1 MQVAIGMQRAKRS
14 VVLSFC
20 AVLVM
25 STAVAATNAH
35 AQSRS
40 KPYDQKLYRLS
51 EILGAVH
58 YLRELCGAKD
68 NQLWREKMQELLDS
82 EGTSA
87 LRRANLSRRFNR
99 GYRGYSRTYRGCTS
113 SAQGTIER
121 FLKEAI
127 SITDELVKLAN

>member
-1 MQVAIGMQRAKRS
+1 MKQRARS
-14 VVLSFC
+14 TL
-20 AVLVM
+20 LVKPAIIALALM
-25 STAVAATNAH
+25 MAMPAAH

-68 NQLWREKMQELLDS
+68 EQLWRNKMQELLDA
-82 EGTSA
+82 EGTPA

>member
-1 MQVAIGMQRAKRS
+1 MKQRGRS
-14 VVLSFC
+14 T
-20 AVLVM
+20 VLVKPAIIALALM
-25 STAVAATNAH
+25 MAMPLAH
-35 AQSRS
+35 AQTRS

-68 NQLWREKMQELLDS
+68 EQLWRNKMLELLDA

-99 GYRGYSRTYRGCTS
+99 GYRGYWRTYRGCTS

>member
-1 MQVAIGMQRAKRS
+1 MKHFTRSALSALSAAI
-14 VVLSFC
+14 VLS
-20 AVLVM
+20 AILAM
-25 STAVAATNAH
+25 PAAN

-58 YLRELCGAKD
+58 YLRELCGSKD
-68 NQLWREKMQELLDS
+68 KQLWREKMEELLNS
-82 EGTSA
+82 EGTTA
-87 LRRANLSRRFNR
+87 IRRANLSRRFNR

-127 SITDELVKLAN
+127 TISDELVKLAN

>member
-1 MQVAIGMQRAKRS
+1 MRHSNWLK
-14 VVLSFC
+14 LW
-20 AVLVM
+20 
-25 STAVAATNAH
+25 AVAAAVALSVSIAMPAAH
-35 AQSRS
+35 AQARS

-58 YLRELCGAKD
+58 YLRELCGSNDK
-68 NQLWREKMQELLDS
+68 QLWREKMEELLNS
-82 EGTSA
+82 EGTTA

-127 SITDELVKLAN
+127 TITDELVKLAN

>member
-1 MQVAIGMQRAKRS
+1 MTHSKWPK
-14 VVLSFC
+14 LW
-20 AVLVM
+20 
-25 STAVAATNAH
+25 AVAAAFALSVSIAMPAAH
-35 AQSRS
+35 AQARS

-58 YLRELCGAKD
+58 YLRELCGSNDK
-68 NQLWREKMQELLDS
+68 QLWREKMEELLNS
-82 EGTSA
+82 EATTA

-127 SITDELVKLAN
+127 TITDELVKLAN

>member
-1 MQVAIGMQRAKRS
+1 MIRFTRS
-14 VVLSFC
+14 ALLVLSV
-20 AVLVM
+20 AMVM
-25 STAVAATNAH
+25 TAVAPITQAS
-35 AQSRS
+35 AQARS

-68 NQLWREKMQELLDS
+68 DQLWRDKMQELINA

-127 SITDELVKLAN
+127 TITDELVKLAN

>member
-1 MQVAIGMQRAKRS
+1 MNQVTRPKLAGLIAAIALS
-14 VVLSFC
+14 VVL
-20 AVLVM
+20 AIP
-25 STAVAATNAH
+25 AAH

-58 YLRELCGAKD
+58 YLRELCGSNDK
-68 NQLWREKMQELLDS
+68 QLWRQKMQELLDS

-87 LRRANLSRRFNR
+87 LRRDNLSRRFNR

-127 SITDELVKLAN
+127 TITDELVKLAN

>member
-1 MQVAIGMQRAKRS
+1 MTHSKWPK
-14 VVLSFC
+14 LW
-20 AVLVM
+20 
-25 STAVAATNAH
+25 AVAAAFALSVSIAMPAAH
-35 AQSRS
+35 AQTRS

-58 YLRELCGAKD
+58 YLRELCGSNDK
-68 NQLWREKMQELLDS
+68 QLWREKMEELLNS
-82 EGTSA
+82 EGTTA

-127 SITDELVKLAN
+127 TITDELVKLAN

>member
-1 MQVAIGMQRAKRS
+1 MKRAKQS
-14 VVLSFC
+14 VVLSLC
-20 AVLVM
+20 AALFV
-25 STAVAATNAH
+25 SAAMIAPSAE

-68 NQLWREKMQELLDS
+68 NQLWRDKMQELLDS

>member
-1 MQVAIGMQRAKRS
+1 MKRS
-14 VVLSFC
+14 KRSAFWVLL
-20 AVLVM
+20 ATIVM
-25 STAVAATNAH
+25 SITIAGTAAH

-51 EILGAVH
+51 EILGAIH
-58 YLRELCGAKD
+58 YLRELCGSKD
-68 NQLWREKMQELLDS
+68 KQLWRDKMQELLDS

-121 FLKEAI
+121 FLREAI